1 MFHHRIDGRV
11 ELRQLAAGDAV
22 ELFDLTDAN
31 RARLRQWMPW
41 LDGTK
46 SAADTAAFIQSAL
59 RQHEAGQGFTSGI
72 LVDGVIGGVI
82 GYHEIS
88 RANRRTSLGYWL
100 AAAHEGHG
108 IVTRACRAL
117 VQHAFTELDLNRI
130 EIRCAGGNVRSC
142 AVPERL
148 GFRREGLLREAEW
161 LYDHFV
167 DHVVFGLVRS
177 EWSAL
182 G

>member
-1 MFHHRIDGRV
+1 MFHCRIDDHV
-11 ELRQLAAGDAV
+11 ELRQLAADDAV
-22 ELFDLTDAN
+22 ELFALTDAN

-46 SAADTAAFIQSAL
+46 SAADTEAFIQSTL
-59 RQHEAGQGFTSGI
+59 RQYETGQGPQAAI
-72 LVDGVIGGVI
+72 LVDGAIGGVI
-82 GYHEIS
+82 GFHGIS
-88 RANRRTSLGYWL
+88 KANRSTSIGYWL
-100 AAAHEGHG
+100 AAPHEGHG

-117 VQHAFTELDLNRI
+117 VHHAFTELDLNRV
-130 EIRCAGGNVRSC
+130 EIRCASGNVRSC

-148 GFRREGLLREAEW
+148 GFRREGLLRETEW

-177 EWSAL
+177 EWNSL